1 MVLTPPFPPRAP
13 PCLSGE
19 AEAAAAGQGTGTC
32 RFRRSQRT
40 QAGRNLRG

>member
-1 MVLTPPFPPRAP
+1 MASTPPSPPRAP
-13 PCLSGE
+13 PRLSGEGE
-19 AEAAAAGQGTGTC
+19 AEAAGRGTGTC